1 MYLTCNTCKIAPGRR
16 CASNGM
22 RYASP
27 SRDTT
32 TSVVVR
38 CVYARALSHY
48 LSLSL
53 PRYERATNKS
63 TYERQVDSQ
72 SVSQSVSQVD
82 RAEEKTAVDL
92 SLAGLGAAI
101 FPPHDAATVRARSIR
116 HSKQSVRY
124 VRSSQD
130 ASDNGRSRWYRRS
143 ATTTISAALR
153 RPTNETGRPGSQP
166 ISQDGRTHARMYAQD
181 ALPRAR

>member
-1 MYLTCNTCKIAPGRR
+1 M
-16 CASNGM
+16 
-22 RYASP
+22 
-27 SRDTT
+27 
-32 TSVVVR
+32 
-38 CVYARALSHY
+38 
-48 LSLSL
+48 
-53 PRYERATNKS
+53 
-63 TYERQVDSQ
+63 
-72 SVSQSVSQVD
+72 
-82 RAEEKTAVDL
+82 DL

-130 ASDNGRSRWYRRS
+130 ASDNGRSRWHRRS

-153 RPTNETGRPGSQP
+153 RPTNATGRPTSQP